1 MMIFQKTKAF
11 LILIQFVITVTI
23 VIFTMRF
30 IDRDTWSIRKSWAKL
45 QAFFIG
51 YKLTIKGIPNS
62 DANILLINHQSLL
75 DIVLLEA
82 NYPKNI
88 AWVAKKEIAEMKFF
102 GAILTLP
109 KMIIIDREN
118 RKSLVKL
125 FRDVKDRLEDKRV
138 IGMFPE
144 GTRGDGKKLQ
154 EFKSGAKLIS
164 EKLDLLVQPVVIVNS
179 RDIVDSQN
187 FLAKSGEVILVYLDP
202 INPKDDKNWYTTM
215 HQKMQKV
222 LDEELKLL
230 GAD

>member
-1 MMIFQKTKAF
+1 MIFQKTKAF
-11 LILIQFVITVTI
+11 LIFIQFLITVTI
-23 VIFTMRF
+23 VIFIMRF

-45 QAFFIG
+45 QTFLIG
-51 YKLTIKGIPNS
+51 YKLTIKGEPNF
-62 DANILLINHQSLL
+62 DADILLINHQSLL
-75 DIVLLEA
+75 DIVVLEA

-125 FRDVKDRLEDKRV
+125 FRDVKDRLEDGRV

-144 GTRGDGKKLQ
+144 GTRGDGKKLL

-164 EKLDLLVQPVVIVNS
+164 EKLNLKVQPVVVVNS
-179 RDIVDSQN
+179 RNIVDSQN
-187 FLAKSGEVILVYLDP
+187 FLANSGKVTLLYLDT
-202 INPKDDKNWYTTM
+202 IDPKDSENWYEEL
-215 HQKMQKV
+215 HEKMQETLV
-222 LDEELKLL
+222 NELQLL
-230 GAD
+230 NID